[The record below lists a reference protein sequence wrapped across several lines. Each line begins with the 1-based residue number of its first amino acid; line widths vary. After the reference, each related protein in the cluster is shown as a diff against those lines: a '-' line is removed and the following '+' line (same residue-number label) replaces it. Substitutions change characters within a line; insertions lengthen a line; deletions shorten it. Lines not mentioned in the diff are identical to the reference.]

1 MRRKNR
7 ALAYV
12 VVSVGAVVG
21 GLMFAAG
28 GFAIRDSSS
37 SSSGT
42 AATSPGDATP
52 APRTTVKPA
61 EAPPTTAPPT
71 FTQHGEGTFRR
82 ATGSAKRV
90 GTGRLLRYRVEVER
104 GLEQQPGEFAQ
115 WVDRIL
121 ADQRGWTAGG
131 QWAFQRPAAGA
142 VDFVVKLASPDTVDR
157 ICGGYGLD
165 TGGEVSCRGGQN
177 VVINV
182 KRWVLAI
189 PAYQGDVDMYRHLV
203 VNHEV
208 GHFLGYRHVT
218 CPGKGRL
225 AAVMQQHFYG
235 MGGCVPNGWP
245 FPQGSQKSTG

>member
-1 MRRKNR
+1 MKRT
-7 ALAYV
+7 LAYV
-12 VVSVGAVVG
+12 VASAAAVVV

-28 GFAIRDSSS
+28 GFAILDNP
-37 SSSGT
+37 SGT
-42 AATSPGDATP
+42 PSTWSETTAIPPSATVETTK
-52 APRTTVKPA
+52 AP
-61 EAPPTTAPPT
+61 PPTTAPPT
-71 FTQHGEGTFRR
+71 FPQRGEGTFSR

-104 GLEQQPGEFAQ
+104 GLEQRPGDFAG

-121 ADQRGWTAGG
+121 ADPRGWTAGR
-131 QWAFQRPAAGA
+131 QWAFQRPAAGP
-142 VDFVVKLASPDTVDR
+142 VDFVVKLASPDTVDQ
-157 ICGGYGLD
+157 ICGRYGLD
-165 TGGEVSCRGGQN
+165 TGGEVSCRGEEN

-208 GHFLGYRHVT
+208 GHFLGHSHVT
-218 CPGKGRL
+218 CPGKGRP
-225 AAVMQQHFYG
+225 APVMQQQIYG

-245 FPQGSQKSTG
+245 FPRGR

>member
-1 MRRKNR
+1 VRRKNR

-28 GFAIRDSSS
+28 GFAIRND

-42 AATSPGDATP
+42 PSTWAGPTTP
-52 APRTTVKPA
+52 APTAAVETTQAP
-61 EAPPTTAPPT
+61 PPTTAAPT
-71 FTQHGEGTFRR
+71 FPQSGEGTFRR

-90 GTGRLLRYRVEVER
+90 GSGRVLRYRVEVER
-104 GLEQQPGEFAQ
+104 GLEQQPGDFAK

-131 QWAFQRPAAGA
+131 QWGFQRPASGS
-142 VDFVVKLASPDTVDR
+142 VDFIVRLASPDTVDR
-157 ICGGYGLD
+157 ICGQYGLN
-165 TGGEVSCRGGQN
+165 TRGEVSCRGGEN

-182 KRWVLAI
+182 KRWLLAI
-189 PAYQGDVDMYRHLV
+189 PAYQGNVDMYRHLV

-208 GHFLGYRHVT
+208 GHFLGRRHVT
-218 CPGKGRL
+218 CPGKGRP
-225 AAVMQQHFYG
+225 APVMQQQIYG

-245 FPQGSQKSTG
+245 FPEGREKSTG

>member
-1 MRRKNR
+1 MRRRNR

-28 GFAIRDSSS
+28 GFAIRDNQ
-37 SSSGT
+37 SSGT
-42 AATSPGDATP
+42 GSTWSEAP
-52 APRTTVKPA
+52 APTLSTTVEPT
-61 EAPPTTAPPT
+61 EAPPPTTAAPT
-71 FTQHGEGTFRR
+71 FPQSGEGTFRR

-90 GTGRLLRYRVEVER
+90 GSGKVLRYRVEVER
-104 GLEQQPGEFAQ
+104 GLEQTPGEFAE

-121 ADQRGWTAGG
+121 ADPRGWTAGG
-131 QWAFQRPAAGA
+131 QWAFQRPAGGS
-142 VDFVVKLASPDTVDR
+142 VDFIVKLASPDTVDD
-157 ICGGYGLD
+157 ICGRYGLD
-165 TGGEVSCRGGQN
+165 TGGEVSCRGQEN

-189 PAYQGDVDMYRHLV
+189 PAYAGDVDMYRHLV

-208 GHFLGYRHVT
+208 GHFLGHSHVT

-225 AAVMQQHFYG
+225 APVMQQHIFG
-235 MGGCVPNGWP
+235 MNGCVPNGWP
-245 FPQGSQKSTG
+245 FPNGRRR

>member
-12 VVSVGAVVG
+12 AVSAVAVVA
-21 GLMFAAG
+21 GLAFAAG
-28 GFAIRDSSS
+28 GFAIHQK

-42 AATSPGDATP
+42 PSTWSGAPTLPPATTVEP
-52 APRTTVKPA
+52 AP
-61 EAPPTTAPPT
+61 APKPTTAPPT
-71 FTQHGEGTFRR
+71 FPQHGEGTFRR

-90 GTGRLLRYRVEVER
+90 GSGTVLRYRVEVER
-104 GLEQQPGEFAQ
+104 GLEQQPGEFAK
-115 WVDRIL
+115 WVDRVL
-121 ADQRGWTAGG
+121 ADPRGWTAGG
-131 QWAFQRPAAGA
+131 QWAFQRPAGGS
-142 VDFVVKLASPDTVDR
+142 VDFVVKLASPDTVDQ
-157 ICGGYGLD
+157 ICGQYGLD
-165 TGGEVSCRGGQN
+165 TGGEVSCRGQEN

-208 GHFLGYRHVT
+208 GHFLGHSHVT
-218 CPGKGRL
+218 CPGKGRP
-225 AAVMQQHFYG
+225 APVMQQQIYG

-245 FPQGSQKSTG
+245 YPRGRKT